1 MREEAK
7 DQSERFILN
16 TVGSNDKYLIN
27 KLKSYK
33 ITVDRIDSYLGK
45 LEADC
50 PLTNGQKL

>member
-33 ITVDRIDSYLGK
+33 ISVDKIDIYLSK
-45 LEADC
+45 LEADN
-50 PLTNGQKL
+50 PLASVQKL

>member
-1 MREEAK
+1 MREEVK

-33 ITVDRIDSYLGK
+33 ISVDKIDIYLSK
-45 LEADC
+45 LEADN
-50 PLTNGQKL
+50 PLASVQKL